1 LNNISGNAEKLKQNN
16 GTLTV
21 THMRRSTNVIWWSR
35 AFYLIRGNQR
45 FRATHSEFRFYSN
58 SI

>member
-1 LNNISGNAEKLKQNN
+1 LNDISGKAEALKQNN
-16 GTLTV
+16 GTPTV

-45 FRATHSEFRFYSN
+45 
-58 SI
+58 